1 MRGLLIK
8 DLRLVMRQQRA
19 TLFVFISIIFLVIMA
34 VENPMF
40 GLVYV
45 VFLLPALLISTIS
58 YDTFENGMLFLM
70 SLPISRKDYVAE
82 KYLLAVGGSV
92 LINFVSTGFTYI
104 SGMIRGME
112 INFFELLVCSLTAQI
127 IVLIYSAF
135 MLPVNMC
142 LGTEKG
148 RIVMIIMAVLIG
160 AILGGSES
168 LLETQN
174 ETVTGFFT
182 SVYQFGIVEL
192 LLAALFICFAVILIS
207 YRLTVKWM
215 EKKEY

>member
-19 TLFVFISIIFLVIMA
+19 TLLVFISIIFLVIMA

-135 MLPVNMC
+135 M
-142 LGTEKG
+142 
-148 RIVMIIMAVLIG
+148 
-160 AILGGSES
+160 
-168 LLETQN
+168 
-174 ETVTGFFT
+174 
-182 SVYQFGIVEL
+182 
-192 LLAALFICFAVILIS
+192 
-207 YRLTVKWM
+207 
-215 EKKEY
+215 

>member
-19 TLFVFISIIFLVIMA
+19 TLLVFISIIFLVIMA

-112 INFFELLVCSLTAQI
+112 INFF
-127 IVLIYSAF
+127 
-135 MLPVNMC
+135 
-142 LGTEKG
+142 
-148 RIVMIIMAVLIG
+148 
-160 AILGGSES
+160 
-168 LLETQN
+168 
-174 ETVTGFFT
+174 
-182 SVYQFGIVEL
+182 
-192 LLAALFICFAVILIS
+192 
-207 YRLTVKWM
+207 
-215 EKKEY
+215 